1 MITCEVAGQCVMK
14 PSPISE
20 TAPDS
25 GMMPLRATFL
35 AQGVSGGTNF
45 EYKEVPTLFNPA
57 ACLTVVLLLVCAAA
71 RADPPVVTVT
81 QNAASIGR
89 YDIYELTMTNTASS
103 YTNPWEDP
111 LITAVFTAPS
121 GTNYTVG
128 GFYFNPST
136 WKLRFAPKEIG
147 NWTWTLAFA
156 DAGGTYNTSGGFA
169 ATNSTNT
176 GFLRRNPTCTY
187 GLVTEN
193 GGTPFYAR
201 GFEIPVPNNPA
212 QNFTNLSQH
221 DFSTDAYGVPV
232 TIAQFLAVSGRAGF
246 NMMRDM
252 NEQDAFKNITGFNV
266 NNTGKNTYDLNQG
279 MLGDQLMAA
288 LHQAGWKCLMTIWAT
303 AKGGYAVTN
312 PPGSDTN
319 SQATLRLHQYIINRF
334 GAYVDVWEL
343 LNEKSSVPQAYTD
356 AVTTYVRANDPYQ
369 HLITIN
375 YSQSYSSEFDMETF
389 HAYYSNNDD
398 SIAAAVVS
406 SINGLKSDLQP
417 IISTELGSSAPYGA
431 YDPMRFRII
440 NWAAFFNQ
448 GMLLWTDMGAK
459 SAYTSSGLANQYIGS
474 EERASMKILT
484 DYLAGFDPAATTFVP
499 ALLPAKLRGYGLASS
514 QDLGLYVFNTNSVNE
529 VVTNGMVTLNVP
541 TNNMQG
547 LWINPASGALI
558 QAVAVNA
565 GSHTLAIPSFETD
578 IALRL
583 RPAVTQ
589 PVLQFSSSSYSTN
602 ADQGSVTLTVY
613 RMGGLGNAVTVNYAT
628 SDGLAQ
634 AGVNYT
640 AVTGN
645 LSWGASDDSPRTI
658 TVPLLFNGT
667 LNADLDF
674 LVSLSNPTGGAI
686 LGTANPALVTLVNP
700 VVNDAVF
707 SAPSYSVAAGAG
719 TAVFTV
725 NRLGNGNGP
734 LTVYYSTRA
743 GTAVAGTDYVAI
755 AQPGTPG
762 KTPQA
767 LTWADGDLAAK
778 TFPVT
783 ILNSNPS
790 SNVTFTVAL
799 DDGVWPSPLSAPF
812 YRRSLVNI
820 LSANTAAS
828 AGILAF
834 DGYSNMTAFGYGYP
848 AAVYTVYGTNSSAS
862 IPVSRTGG
870 SSGAVS
876 VTYSFGG
883 GTGIPGTDFSGNGGT
898 LSWADGDSAD
908 KIITVPIINSTNETG
923 TVPTWLQFGVPTGGT
938 VVGSPYTA
946 LLNIVYSNA
955 VLNPGIV
962 IAPVNQSTTTGQAA
976 TFSVVVSGSGPVSY
990 QWLKNGT
997 NIVGATNATYTTP
1010 TLVAA
1015 DNGAT
1020 FSVVVG
1026 NSAGSVT
1033 SSVATLTLTDVPIPP
1048 AITSQP
1054 SSQMVN
1060 VGQPAAFTV
1069 AATGTAPLYYQWQK
1083 NGTNI
1088 AGATS
1093 ATDTIAAAQLTDA
1106 GSYAVIV
1113 TNSVGSVTSSAATLT
1128 VNDPTW
1134 SGWLHLKAITINHG
1148 QVAAAQTNFPVLI
1161 VINDDH
1167 DLAAHAR
1174 ADGADLVF
1182 TDTIGNLLAFE
1193 IETNYLATGGATG
1206 GTKARVWVNI
1216 PSLSNSADTVINLRY
1231 GNPLCSTSRQNAP
1244 QVWTNGFA
1252 GVWHLGESASP
1263 AYDSTANAASLAG
1276 NSGSTFGAAG
1286 EIGNA
1291 VSFDGSTGFL
1301 TTDTGAA
1308 LVLAGSPGTISA
1320 WVYPTTLVGGARVCS
1335 IGTTGFAE
1343 GYQFAVSAGNTFR
1356 FGFSGD
1362 GFVSSTSTLSLN
1374 TWQQIV
1380 ATWNG
1385 TNLQFY
1391 LQGAAAGT
1399 AAYAFYPQNNGTTFN
1414 IGKSVWTPS
1423 AWNGSLD
1430 EIRISSVVRSAG
1442 WVATEYNNQ
1451 SNPSAFAGLGSEW
1464 STPVVVTPPSP
1475 QTVDVGQGVSFSVAA
1490 SGTSPLFYQWRLNGT
1505 NIVSATNAT
1514 YNVAS
1519 VSATNAGTY
1528 IVVISNVVSSITSIA
1543 VTLTVNVWPVIT
1555 TISSLPAGTVGV
1567 GYSQTLIA
1575 TNGTPPYTW
1584 IAIGGALPGGLTFD
1598 ATGLLS
1604 GTPTATGT
1612 FSFIAQ
1618 VTDSVSATTNGN
1630 FALTINPAL
1639 ALLSAVSRK
1648 THGASGTFDLPLMLD
1663 PTSNATVE
1671 PRLGGPTTLIFNF
1684 NTNVAAAGGVLNA
1697 GSFTLTNVIYSAAS
1711 ISSSNLTLNLTN
1723 AVDQSLVTVVLSG
1736 ITDSAGNPLA
1746 GTNAVRIRSLYGD
1759 VNQSGTVNAVD
1770 LQQVKNNLLATLTP
1784 ANFLCDVNCSGTIN
1798 AVDLQQIKNNLLH
1811 TASLSSGGSGLV
1823 VSGLSMTPALAA
1835 ATLGEALGATNL
1847 TWSTDGD
1854 AVWTPTITKDGSSA
1868 AWSGHIGNLNVSWVE
1883 TTVMGPGTLS
1893 FQWMVSSELNGD
1905 FLTFSI
1911 DGVDQPGP
1919 ISGEAGWQT
1928 LTYLIPAGPH
1938 RLTWTYAK
1946 NAANA
1951 SGLDAGWLRR
1961 VVYQ

>member
-1 MITCEVAGQCVMK
+1 MRIH
-14 PSPISE
+14 SWLIPI
-20 TAPDS
+20 
-25 GMMPLRATFL
+25 
-35 AQGVSGGTNF
+35 V
-45 EYKEVPTLFNPA
+45 
-57 ACLTVVLLLVCAAA
+57 CLTAVSLLICAAA

-136 WKLRFAPKEIG
+136 WKLRFAPRETG

-176 GFLRRNPTCTY
+176 GFLRRNPSCTY

-193 GGTPFYAR
+193 GGTPFYAC
-201 GFEIPVPNNPA
+201 GFEIPLPISTA

-232 TIAQFLAVSGRAGF
+232 TIAQFLAVSSRAGF

-252 NEQDAFKNITGFNV
+252 NEQDGFRNITGFNV

-312 PPGSDTN
+312 PPGADTN

-375 YSQSYSSEFDMETF
+375 YSQSYSSEFDLETF
-389 HAYYSNNDD
+389 HAYYNQNND
-398 SIAAAVVS
+398 SIAAAVAS
-406 SINGLKSDLQP
+406 SINGLKSDSQP

-474 EERASMKILT
+474 EERTSMKILT

-499 ALLPAKLRGYGLASS
+499 ALLPAKLRGYGLTSS

-645 LSWGASDDSPRTI
+645 LSWGGNDDSPRTI

-674 LVSLSNPTGGAI
+674 LVSLSNPTGGAV
-686 LGTANPALVTLVNP
+686 LGTANSALVTLVNP

-707 SAPSYSVAAGAG
+707 NAPSYSVSAGAG
-719 TAVFTV
+719 TAIFTV

-734 LTVYYSTRA
+734 LTVYCSTRA

-755 AQPGTPG
+755 AQAGTPG
-762 KTPQA
+762 KTPQV
-767 LTWADGDLAAK
+767 LTWADGDLTPK

-828 AGILAF
+828 AGILAL

-908 KIITVPIINSTNETG
+908 KIITVPIVNSATEKG
-923 TVPTWLQFGVPTGGT
+923 TVPTWLQFGVPTGGA

-976 TFSVVVSGSGPVSY
+976 TFSVVVSGSGLVSY

-997 NIVGATNATYTTP
+997 AIVSATNATYTTP

-1020 FSVVVG
+1020 FAVVVS

-1033 SSVATLTLTDVPIPP
+1033 SCVATLTLTDVPIPP

-1069 AATGTAPLYYQWQK
+1069 AATGTAPLFYQWQK

-1088 AGATS
+1088 AGATG
-1093 ATDTIAAAQLTDA
+1093 ATEAIAAAQLTDA

-1128 VNDPTW
+1128 VNDPSW
-1134 SGWLHLKAITINHG
+1134 SGWLYMKAITINHG

-1174 ADGADLVF
+1174 ADGDDLVF
-1182 TDTIGNLLAFE
+1182 TDTGGNLLAFE
-1193 IETNYLATGGATG
+1193 IETSYQATGGATG

-1216 PSLSNSADTVINLRY
+1216 PNLSSTTDTVVSLRY
-1231 GNPLCSTSRQNAP
+1231 GNPSCSTSRQNAP

-1263 AYDSTANAASLAG
+1263 ARDSTANATSLAG

-1291 VSFDGSTGFL
+1291 VGFDGTTGFL

-1320 WVYPTTLVGGARVCS
+1320 WVYPTTLGGGARVCS
-1335 IGTTGFAE
+1335 IGTTGIAE
-1343 GYQFAVSAGNTFR
+1343 GYQLALAAPNKFR
-1356 FGFSGD
+1356 YGSSSGS
-1362 GFVSSTSTLSLN
+1362 VSSTSTLSSN
-1374 TWQQIV
+1374 TWQQI
-1380 ATWNG
+1380 AAAWDG
-1385 TNLQFY
+1385 TSVQFY

-1423 AWNGSLD
+1423 AWNGTVD
-1430 EIRISSVVRSAG
+1430 EVRISSVTRSAG

-1451 SNPSAFAGLGSEW
+1451 SNPSAFAGLGSEG

-1490 SGTSPLFYQWRLNGT
+1490 SGTAPLFYQWRLNGT
-1505 NIVSATNAT
+1505 NIVNATNAT
-1514 YNVAS
+1514 YNIAS
-1519 VSATNAGTY
+1519 VSVANAGTY
-1528 IVVISNVVSSITSIA
+1528 IVTISNVVSSITSIA
-1543 VTLTVNVWPVIT
+1543 ATLTVNVLPAIT

-1567 GYSQTLIA
+1567 GYSQTLAA

-1584 IAIGGALPGGLTFD
+1584 IATGGALPDGLTFD

-1604 GTPTATGT
+1604 GTPTAAGAFNFT
-1612 FSFIAQ
+1612 AQ
-1618 VTDSVSATTNGN
+1618 VTDAVSATTNGN

-1648 THGASGTFDLPLMLD
+1648 THGGAGTFDLPLTLD

-1697 GSFTLTNVIYSAAS
+1697 GSFSLTNVTYSAAS
-1711 ISSSNLTLNLTN
+1711 IGTSNLTLNLTN

-1736 ITDSAGNPLA
+1736 ITDLAGNPLA
-1746 GTNAVRIRSLYGD
+1746 GTNAVRICSLYGD
-1759 VNQSGTVNAVD
+1759 VNQNGAVNVVD
-1770 LQQVKNNLLATLTP
+1770 MQRVKNNLLQGLTP
-1784 ANFLCDVNCSGTIN
+1784 ANFLCDINCSGGIN
-1798 AVDLQQIKNNLLH
+1798 VVDLQYIKNNLLH
-1811 TASLSSGGSGLV
+1811 AVSLAAPSGTDLTGAASLLVTGADSSSTTNA
-1823 VSGLSMTPALAA
+1823 VSVSS
-1835 ATLGEALGATNL
+1835 TLGRALGAPGL
-1847 TWSTDGD
+1847 VWSTGGD
-1854 AVWTPTITKDGSSA
+1854 AGWTPTTMPDGSLA
-1868 AWSGHIGNLNVSWVE
+1868 ARSGKIGDLNVSWME
-1883 TTVMGPGTLS
+1883 TTVTGPGTLS
-1893 FQWMVSSELNGD
+1893 FDWMVSSEQGGD
-1905 FLTFSI
+1905 YLTFSI
-1911 DGVDQPGP
+1911 DGVAQPGA
-1919 ISGEAGWQT
+1919 ISGEVGWQT
-1928 LTYLIPAGPH
+1928 LTFSIPAGTH
-1938 RLTWTYAK
+1938 RLTWTYSK
-1946 NAANA
+1946 NGSGS
-1951 SGLDAGWLRR
+1951 SGLDAGWVRR
-1961 VVYQ
+1961 VICQ